1 MSGVSHDDPRGCF
14 PFQAGFWSKGLRSKM
29 AGWNNIPP
37 NVYAHSPE
45 ECEEKLGEWI
55 LRMKAEIAQIIAEP
69 GKQERT
75 RVRNFR
81 TRVLLKYA
89 VKLCRKGREKEALS
103 RAQDMQ
109 RHVCLIFRTTSSPT
123 TA

>member
-1 MSGVSHDDPRGCF
+1 MMIQGGAFLFKRAFGRRGCAPKWPDGTTF
-14 PFQAGFWSKGLRSKM
+14 
-29 AGWNNIPP
+29 PP

-55 LRMKAEIAQIIAEP
+55 LRMKAEIAQIIAES